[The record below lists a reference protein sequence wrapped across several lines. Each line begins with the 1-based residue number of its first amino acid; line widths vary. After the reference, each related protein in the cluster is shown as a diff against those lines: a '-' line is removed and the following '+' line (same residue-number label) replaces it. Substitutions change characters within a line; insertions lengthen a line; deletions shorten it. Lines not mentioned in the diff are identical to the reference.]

1 MGAGQ
6 SQQNGYNV
14 KKVHKV
20 NLYVVWFI
28 IAIILGQALFVSG
41 FEEFKSSLTNSLP
54 IGFIVTVVY
63 FLPFVNDRYKALFF
77 GIVPAIVGVLLNYLD
92 AYSIS
97 NHYIF
102 FASAAMIALYFD
114 KRNIIIYTIAV
125 NAVMLAMFIIDPA
138 IILGD
143 AEPVL
148 YIKVAILLNGMLFL
162 LYLLMSWGRELVDDA
177 VRKEEQVRTLM
188 SGLELTVN
196 QLENSAETLGATIAK
211 VNANV
216 QSTRESSGGITIA
229 MQEMASGI
237 QSQAEGVN
245 DINGKMTDA
254 SELVRQANV
263 IISEVQDGSAQ
274 VIAHLA
280 ESEAKLDVMNQ
291 QMVTLESSV
300 DASHSTIQ
308 KLRESITEIT
318 QFLGFIM
325 DIASQTNLLA
335 LNASIEAARAGE
347 HGRGFA
353 VVAGEVRKLA
363 EQSGHTVDEI
373 QRILN
378 RITGQMSQTVAQ
390 AEQGQS
396 AIREGKLAVTELTH
410 YFREVKNS
418 FESTEDGM
426 VEETELVK
434 QITVRFDEI
443 QREVENIASISEQQ
457 AASTE
462 EVLATVEEQNGNV
475 KGIGELMDNIQQLS
489 RQLTLLAKS
498 AMAK

>member
-1 MGAGQ
+1 MAAGQ
-6 SQQNGYNV
+6 SQQSSYNV

-28 IAIILGQALFVSG
+28 IAIILGQALFIGG
-41 FEEFKSSLTNSLP
+41 FDEFTSTLTNSLP
-54 IGFIVTVVY
+54 IGIIVTVVY

-92 AYSIS
+92 GYSIS
-97 NHYIF
+97 NHYVL
-102 FASAAMIALYFD
+102 FASVAMIALYFD
-114 KRNIIIYTIAV
+114 KWNVIIYAISV
-125 NAVMLAMFIIDPA
+125 NAVMLTMFLMDPA

-143 AEPVL
+143 GEPVL
-148 YIKVAILLNGMLFL
+148 YIKVAILLNGMLYL
-162 LYLLMSWGRELVDDA
+162 LYLLMSWGRRLVDDA

-188 SGLELTVN
+188 SGLAATVS
-196 QLENSAETLGATIAK
+196 QLESSAETLGATITQ

-216 QSTRESSGGITIA
+216 QSTRESSGGITTA

-245 DINGKMTDA
+245 DIHEKMSDA
-254 SELVRQANV
+254 SDLVRRANA
-263 IISEVQDGSAQ
+263 IIADVQVGSSQ
-274 VIAHLA
+274 VITHLA
-280 ESEAKLDVMNQ
+280 ESGVKLDVMNH

-300 DASHSTIQ
+300 DASHSTVQ
-308 KLRESITEIT
+308 ELQVSISEIT
-318 QFLGFIM
+318 QFLSAIM

-410 YFREVKNS
+410 YFREVKDS
-418 FESTEDGM
+418 FESTENGM

-462 EVLATVEEQNGNV
+462 EVLATVEEQNSNV
-475 KGIGELMDNIQQLS
+475 KGIGELMNNIQQLS
-489 RQLTLLAKS
+489 GQLTELAKS
-498 AMAK
+498 AMVK